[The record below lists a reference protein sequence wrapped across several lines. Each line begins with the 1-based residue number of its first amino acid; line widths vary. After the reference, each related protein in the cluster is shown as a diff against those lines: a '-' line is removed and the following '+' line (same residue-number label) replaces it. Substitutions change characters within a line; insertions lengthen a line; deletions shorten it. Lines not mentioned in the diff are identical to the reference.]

1 MTILRAVHFSHPVHV
16 DIPPPPPPVQPLPPP
31 PPPSTPPQ
39 PPKPPTQIGDG
50 GGGGGGNMG
59 ACVATGTQVYISLGM
74 SPGAAHRRAQAV
86 CRASNGNTHWR

>member
-1 MTILRAVHFSHPVHV
+1 MTVLRAVHFLRPVQV

-50 GGGGGGNMG
+50 GGGGGNMG
-59 ACVATGTQVYISLGM
+59 ACVAMGTQVYTSLGM
-74 SPGAAHRRAQAV
+74 SPDAAHRRAQAV